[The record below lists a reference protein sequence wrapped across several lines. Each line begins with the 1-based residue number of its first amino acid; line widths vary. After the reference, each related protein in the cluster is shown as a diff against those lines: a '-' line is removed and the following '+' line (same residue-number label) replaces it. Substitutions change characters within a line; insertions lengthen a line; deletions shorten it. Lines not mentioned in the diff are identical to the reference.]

1 MHSDVKND
9 EMSPSAHLRA
19 LRHQPSFHA
28 RPSAPA
34 HRVNGLP
41 AKALYPGPFRR
52 PNFMGIFLHFRID
65 CRTDP
70 RGLTVDGN
78 KFLPRLDPGC
88 RMCSV
93 TMDKPLTNNTIDH
106 AFSPAFL
113 HSSLGDL
120 TCRRLTETSVE
131 FLVQTTSSAPAEVH
145 SCQISL
151 VPAAQPW
158 IHHFPPTC

>member
-1 MHSDVKND
+1 
-9 EMSPSAHLRA
+9 MSVPSVTNPHFTLIR
-19 LRHQPSFHA
+19 
-28 RPSAPA
+28 SAPA

-52 PNFMGIFLHFRID
+52 PNFMGIFIHFRID

-70 RGLTVDGN
+70 RGLAVDDN
-78 KFLPRLDPGC
+78 TFPPRLAPGC

-93 TMDKPLTNNTIDH
+93 TIDKPLTNNTIDH
-106 AFSPAFL
+106 VFFPCVRPFV
-113 HSSLGDL
+113 HSSLGGL
-120 TCRRLTETSVE
+120 TCRWLTETSIE
-131 FLVQTTSSAPAEVH
+131 YLVQTTSSAPAEAH